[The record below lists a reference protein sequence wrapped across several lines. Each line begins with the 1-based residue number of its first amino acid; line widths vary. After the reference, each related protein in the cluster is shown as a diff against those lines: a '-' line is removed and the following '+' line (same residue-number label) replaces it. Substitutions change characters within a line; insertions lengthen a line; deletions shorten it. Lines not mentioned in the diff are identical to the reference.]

1 MARPDRVQRI
11 VPSLLDRLLDDRPEQ
26 SHEAPESRFYDVRE
40 QKKSVARDLEELLN
54 SRQESLWELPPEF
67 AAVRKSLPLY
77 GLPDFS
83 SYNLLSPDDR
93 NRLQRAIESTIT
105 SFEQR
110 LQRVRV
116 TMNPPSEKDRA
127 LHFKVEALLRVD
139 PIPEPVAFDT
149 LLHLSTQEYSVQ
161 DKD

>member
-1 MARPDRVQRI
+1 MARPDRAPRI
-11 VPSLLDRLLDDRPEQ
+11 VPSLLDRLLDEHPEQ
-26 SHEAPESRFYDVRE
+26 SHEPAESRFYDVSE

-54 SRQESLWELPPEF
+54 SRQEALWELPAEF

-83 SYNLLSPDDR
+83 SYNLLSSDDR
-93 NRLQRAIESTIT
+93 TRLQRAIETTIG

-116 TMNPPSEKDRA
+116 TMEPPSEKDRA
-127 LHFKVEALLRVD
+127 MRFKVEALLRVD
-139 PIPEPVAFDT
+139 PMPEPVTFDT
-149 LLHLSTQEYSVQ
+149 VLHLSTQEYSVQ

>member
-1 MARPDRVQRI
+1 MARPDGSLRI
-11 VPSLLDRLLDDRPEQ
+11 VPSVLDRLLDDHPEQ
-26 SHEAPESRFYDVRE
+26 SRDPAESRFYDVSDQR
-40 QKKSVARDLEELLN
+40 KSVARDLEELLN
-54 SRQESLWELPPEF
+54 SRQEELWEIPAEF

-93 NRLQRAIESTIT
+93 NRLQHSIEGTIAT
-105 SFEQR
+105 FEQR

-116 TMNPPSEKDRA
+116 TMELPSEKDRA
-127 LHFKVEALLRVD
+127 LRFKVEALLRVD
-139 PIPEPVAFDT
+139 PVPEPVTFDT
-149 LLHLSTQEYSVQ
+149 VLHLTTQQYSIH